1 MFDVDGT
8 LVKSYEFDEECFV
21 TAASEVL
28 GHDIDSNWDSYEH
41 VSDAGILNEHLKRQ
55 GITSDHENIHST
67 VKKSFIL
74 KVQEYLSENPAT
86 EIPGAS
92 ELIKKLKE
100 HNSISISIATGGWQE
115 TALLKLQS
123 AGVDVSGI
131 PIASSNDHYSRTE
144 IMKVAREKAN
154 VCSNHAITYFGDAAW
169 DLKASSDLGYNFVL
183 VGDRIKYEQSVQN
196 LKNVNQ
202 VLSLIGM

>member
-21 TAASEVL
+21 TAVSEVL

-55 GITSDHENIHST
+55 GITSDHENIHSA
-67 VKKSFIL
+67 VKKSFIS

-100 HNSISISIATGGWQE
+100 HKDIEEFYLSDVDLYGIQ
-115 TALLKLQS
+115 TAL
-123 AGVDVSGI
+123 DEEGI
-131 PIASSNDHYSRTE
+131 AK
-144 IMKVAREKAN
+144 M
-154 VCSNHAITYFGDAAW
+154 
-169 DLKASSDLGYNFVL
+169 VL
-183 VGDRIKYEQSVQN
+183 YILEEVMV
-196 LKNVNQ
+196 
-202 VLSLIGM
+202 